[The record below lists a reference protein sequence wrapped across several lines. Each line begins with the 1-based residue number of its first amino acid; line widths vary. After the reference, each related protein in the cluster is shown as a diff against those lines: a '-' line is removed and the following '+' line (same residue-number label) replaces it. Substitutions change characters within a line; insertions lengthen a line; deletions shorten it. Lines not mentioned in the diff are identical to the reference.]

1 MYDLSKEKAM
11 CWNIR
16 LKKYID
22 ASNYTQVS
30 FSQALNNKYGTCY
43 SQKDVSRWLN
53 IGAKIK
59 SGRVGFPKYE
69 TMLLIADFIHVDVG
83 YLIGETNEVSFSLE
97 KACSYM
103 GLNGE
108 AINAIREITHP
119 DNESSYIRK
128 DMSDSLNTFLSA
140 EKFPIFSQCLFD
152 LYLTSISPNRL
163 EKRVFENINSAIDYT
178 RESEYTGKI
187 ERYELNE
194 ALVLLINEIYPVP
207 SLSNLNI
214 KE

>member
-59 SGRVGFPKYE
+59 SGKVGFPKYE

-178 RESEYTGKI
+178 CESEYTGKI

>member
-59 SGRVGFPKYE
+59 SGKVGFPKYE

-119 DNESSYIRK
+119 DNESSYMRK

>member
-1 MYDLSKEKAM
+1 MYDLSKEKAT

-16 LKKYID
+16 LKKCID
-22 ASNYTQVS
+22 ASNYTQAS
-30 FSQALNNKYGTCY
+30 FSEALNNKYGTCY

-53 IGAKIK
+53 VGTKIK
-59 SGRVGFPKYE
+59 NGKVGFPKYE
-69 TMLLIADFIHVDVG
+69 TILLIADFFRVDVG

-103 GLNGE
+103 GLNGD
-108 AINAIREITHP
+108 AIKAIREITHP
-119 DNESSYIRK
+119 ENESSYMRK

-140 EKFPIFSQCLFD
+140 ERFPNFFQCLFD
-152 LYLTSISPNRL
+152 LYLTSIPPNRL

-194 ALVLLINEIYPVP
+194 ALVLLINEVYPIT
-207 SLSNLNI
+207 SLSDLNI
-214 KE
+214 NE

>member
-69 TMLLIADFIHVDVG
+69 TMLLIADFFHVDVG

-103 GLNGE
+103 GLNSE
-108 AINAIREITHP
+108 AIKAIREITHP
-119 DNESSYIRK
+119 ENESSYMRE

-140 EKFPIFSQCLFD
+140 ERFPNFFQCLFD
-152 LYLTSISPNRL
+152 LYLTSIPPNRV

-194 ALVLLINEIYPVP
+194 ALVLLINEVYPIP
-207 SLSNLNI
+207 FLSDLNI

>member
-1 MYDLSKEKAM
+1 
-11 CWNIR
+11 
-16 LKKYID
+16 
-22 ASNYTQVS
+22 
-30 FSQALNNKYGTCY
+30 
-43 SQKDVSRWLN
+43 
-53 IGAKIK
+53 
-59 SGRVGFPKYE
+59 
-69 TMLLIADFIHVDVG
+69 MLLISDFFHVDVG

-103 GLNGE
+103 GLNSE
-108 AINAIREITHP
+108 AIKAIREITHP
-119 DNESSYIRK
+119 ENESSYMRE

-140 EKFPIFSQCLFD
+140 ERFPNFFQCLFD
-152 LYLTSISPNRL
+152 LYLTSIPPNRV

-194 ALVLLINEIYPVP
+194 ALVLLINEVYPIT
-207 SLSNLNI
+207 SLSDLNI